1 MSGFG
6 VGSIFDPID
15 PFTAEEKAR
24 VRPEPLVVVD
34 PPSFDPAT
42 GEVLE
47 EPQEPTPVSTGP
59 EEPVRPL
66 EDRTDASA
74 LLLSLEPRE
83 DVAAFT
89 RDLRARVNGR
99 IDSAYSALAAAR
111 RDDQPVEVAVRPE
124 VQWLAASHDT
134 LMAMSNVFRD
144 AAGMVKSIAADV
156 VQDARPDRDLV
167 KNGGSASLRVPVAQ
181 GAAPE
186 VKVTVTRP
194 TEAFA
199 DLDAIL
205 DVLVAH
211 LVGVAADAEVSGE
224 EVEAYARGA
233 RDMIAAAQDV
243 TSPWKVKTSALDVLV
258 RRLPEDLAGRLRAAY
273 GRRPV
278 DREPTVKFE
287 AVES

>member
-6 VGSIFDPID
+6 ADAPHVFDPVD
-15 PFTAEEKAR
+15 PFTVEEKAR
-24 VRPEPLVVVD
+24 VRPEPMVVVD
-34 PPSFDPAT
+34 PPPFDPTT

-47 EPQEPTPVSTGP
+47 APQEPSPVSADAD
-59 EEPVRPL
+59 EPVRPL
-66 EDRTDASA
+66 EDRAGVD
-74 LLLSLEPRE
+74 SLVLDISPQQ

-89 RDLRARVNGR
+89 RDLRARVEGR
-99 IDSAYSALAAAR
+99 IDSAYSALYAAR

-124 VQWLAASHDT
+124 VRWLAASHDT
-134 LMAMSNVFRD
+134 LMAMAGVFRD

-167 KNGGSASLRVPVAQ
+167 KRGGSASLRVPVTP
-181 GAAPE
+181 GATSE
-186 VKVTVTRP
+186 VKVTATRP

-199 DLDAIL
+199 DVDAIL

-211 LVGVAADAEVSGE
+211 LLTDYDGNDITE
-224 EVEAYARGA
+224 YALGA
-233 RDMIAAAQDV
+233 RAALAAAQDV

-287 AVES
+287 AVEV